1 MATAYVKND
10 ALSFYS
16 QPSEDSIVTKLER
29 SGQTEP
35 HYLYGYNEG
44 DNIGVLTGEEA
55 NGFVQIEY
63 KFDIRRSLASKSWA
77 YWLFPPAGIAATQ
90 VSKWYHETELLW
102 VKEEDIDTESPED
115 KKKADQDALKDKILN
130 GGNNPGTTGSGNGK
144 GSGTTGSGDGEGSG
158 NTWII
163 IAIVG
168 VVVTLGGV
176 LLWAFRKPSNPT
188 PQPAPTIIQLPK
200 SK

>member
-16 QPSEDSIVTKLER
+16 QPSESSIVTKLER

-44 DNIGVLTGEEA
+44 DNIGILTGEEA

-63 KFDIRRSLASKSWA
+63 KFDIRRSLVSKSKWYLA
-77 YWLFPPAGIAATQ
+77 IPVVGLAATQ

-102 VKEEDIDTESPED
+102 VKQEDIDTESPED
-115 KKKADQDALKDKILN
+115 QKEKEQEAIKQKILN
-130 GGNNPGTTGSGNGK
+130 GNNTPL
-144 GSGTTGSGDGEGSG
+144 TTGSGDDSGGSG
-158 NTWII
+158 NTWIVVG
-163 IAIVG
+163 IVS
-168 VVVTLGGV
+168 VVAALGGV
-176 LLWAFRKPSNPT
+176 LWWAFRKPAT
-188 PQPAPTIIQLPK
+188 PAPPAPAPTIIQLPK
-200 SK
+200 KGK

>member
-16 QPSEDSIVTKLER
+16 QPSESSIVTKLER

-63 KFDIRRSLASKSWA
+63 KFDIRRSLVSKSKWYLA
-77 YWLFPPAGIAATQ
+77 IPVVGLAATQ

-102 VKEEDIDTESPED
+102 VKQEDIDTESPED
-115 KKKADQDALKDKILN
+115 QKEKEQEAIKQKILN
-130 GGNNPGTTGSGNGK
+130 GNTPL
-144 GSGTTGSGDGEGSG
+144 TTGSGDDSGGSG
-158 NTWII
+158 NTWIVVG
-163 IAIVG
+163 IVS
-168 VVVTLGGV
+168 VVAALGGV
-176 LLWAFRKPSNPT
+176 LWWAFRKPAT
-188 PQPAPTIIQLPK
+188 PAPPAPAPTIIQLPK
-200 SK
+200 KGK

>member
-16 QPSEDSIVTKLER
+16 QPSESSIVTKLER

-44 DNIGVLTGEEA
+44 DNIGILTGEEA

-63 KFDIRRSLASKSWA
+63 KFDIRRSLVSKSKWYLA
-77 YWLFPPAGIAATQ
+77 IPVVGLAATQ

-102 VKEEDIDTESPED
+102 VKQEDIDTESPED
-115 KKKADQDALKDKILN
+115 QKEKEQEAIKQKILN
-130 GGNNPGTTGSGNGK
+130 GNNTPL
-144 GSGTTGSGDGEGSG
+144 TTGSGDDRGGSG
-158 NTWII
+158 NTWIVVG
-163 IAIVG
+163 IVS
-168 VVVTLGGV
+168 VVAALGGV
-176 LLWAFRKPSNPT
+176 LWWAFRKPAT
-188 PQPAPTIIQLPK
+188 PAPPAPAPTIIQLPK
-200 SK
+200 KGK

>member
-16 QPSEDSIVTKLER
+16 QPSESSIVTKLER

-63 KFDIRRSLASKSWA
+63 KFDIRRSLVSKSKWYLA
-77 YWLFPPAGIAATQ
+77 IPVVGLAATQ

-102 VKEEDIDTESPED
+102 VKQEDIDTESPED
-115 KKKADQDALKDKILN
+115 QKEKEQEAIKQKILN
-130 GGNNPGTTGSGNGK
+130 GNNTPL
-144 GSGTTGSGDGEGSG
+144 TTGSGDDSGGSG
-158 NTWII
+158 NTWIVVG
-163 IAIVG
+163 IVS
-168 VVVTLGGV
+168 VVATLGGV
-176 LLWAFRKPSNPT
+176 LWWAFRKPAT
-188 PQPAPTIIQLPK
+188 PAPPAPAPTIIQL
-200 SK
+200 SKKGK